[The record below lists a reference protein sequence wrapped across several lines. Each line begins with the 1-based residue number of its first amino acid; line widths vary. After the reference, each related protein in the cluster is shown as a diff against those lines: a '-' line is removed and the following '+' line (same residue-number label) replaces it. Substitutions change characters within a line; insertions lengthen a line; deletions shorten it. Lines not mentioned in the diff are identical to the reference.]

1 MSKDRGLSAQQ
12 ERFCQEYA
20 LNGKNGTKA
29 AIAAGY
35 SEKSAAVTACRLLK
49 NDKITSR
56 VRELIKDQ
64 WDHLIITK
72 EQVLLD
78 TYTLAE
84 KNRVVDPKTAIK
96 ALELVGKELGM
107 FGDRV
112 EHSGQID
119 TQQGVLAEILD
130 QMRETGGG

>member
-1 MSKDRGLSAQQ
+1 MSNREELSAQQ

-20 LNGKNGTKA
+20 ANGKNGTKA

-35 SEKSAAVTACRLLK
+35 AEKAAAVTACRLLK
-49 NDKITSR
+49 KGKITSR
-56 VRELIKDQ
+56 VRELIKEQ
-64 WDHLIITK
+64 WDRLIITK
-72 EQVLLD
+72 EQVLLE
-78 TYTLAE
+78 TYEVAKETRAT
-84 KNRVVDPKTAIK
+84 DPKSSLR
-96 ALELVGKELGM
+96 ALEMVGKELGM

>member
-1 MSKDRGLSAQQ
+1 MDELTARQ
-12 ERFCQEYA
+12 ERFCQEYV
-20 LNGKNGTKA
+20 LNRKNGTKA
-29 AIAAGY
+29 AVAAGY
-35 SEKSAAVTACRLLK
+35 AEKSAGVAACRLLK
-49 NDKITSR
+49 QDKITSR
-56 VRELIKDQ
+56 VRALIQ
-64 WDHLIITK
+64 ERWNHLIITK

-78 TYTLAE
+78 TYAIAE
-84 KNRVVDPKTAIK
+84 KNSAADPRTAVK